1 MTTFKKLVIT
11 TVAVTVTTK
20 AILIT
25 SNDEWGDLS
34 YQLTTGLFQRSLPPE
49 QKTKVVILG
58 TGWAALS
65 CLQKLDSKKV
75 DVKIISPRSYFFYTP
90 LLAGTATGTVCSTS
104 IIEPIRWH
112 LLRYGTNNFIQ
123 GECLGINFQKKFV
136 QYSCGE
142 EGEKGGGE
150 GGVHE
155 LPYDHLVIAVGAQPA
170 TFNIPGVQENA
181 IFMKEIENG
190 IMVQHKILEI
200 LERANGLLLTGESEE
215 KIKHLLHWI
224 VIGGGPTGVEL
235 TAELNDFIRNDVQ
248 KYFPHLLPF
257 IRVTLLE
264 ATGKIL
270 GMFDPKISNY
280 AQETLT
286 KQGAS
291 VLCNSAVVK
300 MTEDSVEIKKGQG
313 QGQQREGI
321 PEVQFEKL
329 NYGMVVWAGGIT
341 ARPITQKI
349 ARLIGG
355 EQVPMDGRPIR
366 GLLVGDK
373 FQVKGV
379 PSPPSA
385 AAGGAGV
392 GAAGGPC
399 VWSIGDCA
407 LSGCPPTAQA
417 AFQQGNYL
425 GRMLR
430 DTNFDPR
437 LIAEYPSFTMTHYGA
452 MAYLGASQGV
462 AELKGML
469 WDRYPVTKEPNENTI
484 VEGTGAFALWRSLY
498 FSRLLSNRNKA
509 QVIFDWFKASVFGR
523 DISSP
528 FVRPSPQLPPP
539 PLGLDNAAADHKL
552 KNSLGCGPSP
562 SPPS

>member
-1 MTTFKKLVIT
+1 MTIFKKLVVT
-11 TVAVTVTTK
+11 TVAVTLTTK

-25 SNDEWGDLS
+25 SNDEWSDLS
-34 YQLTTGLFQRSLPPE
+34 YHLTTALSIFQHPQQ
-49 QKTKVVILG
+49 QKTRVVILG

-65 CLQKLDSKKV
+65 CLQKLDSRKV

-142 EGEKGGGE
+142 GE
-150 GGVHE
+150 GDEENGIHE
-155 LPYDHLVIAVGAQPA
+155 LPYDHLVIAVGAKPA
-170 TFNIPGVQENA
+170 TFGIPGVEEHA
-181 IFMKEIENG
+181 IFMKEVENG

-200 LERANGLLLTGESEE
+200 LERANGLLMTGENEE
-215 KIKHLLHWI
+215 KIKNLLHWVI
-224 VIGGGPTGVEL
+224 IGGGPTGVEL
-235 TAELNDFIRNDVQ
+235 TAELNDFIRNDVH

-257 IRVTLLE
+257 IRVTLVE

-270 GMFDPKISNY
+270 GMFDPKISSY
-280 AQETLT
+280 AQSTLT

-300 MTEDSVEIKKGQG
+300 MTEDSIEIKKQSLGQG
-313 QGQQREGI
+313 A

-355 EQVPMDGRPIR
+355 EQISMDGRPIR

-379 PSPPSA
+379 PSSPSPTA
-385 AAGGAGV
+385 PGV
-392 GAAGGPC
+392 GAGPC
-399 VWSIGDCA
+399 VWAIGDCA

-430 DTNFDPR
+430 DTNFDPHM
-437 LIAEYPSFTMTHYGA
+437 IAEYPSFTMTNYGA

-528 FVRPSPQLPPP
+528 FVRSSPQLSPPSS
-539 PLGLDNAAADHKL
+539 LDGSAKKAADHTL
-552 KNSLGCGPSP
+552 KKD
-562 SPPS
+562 